1 MDIMSLLGHTT
12 LQMTS
17 RYTHAM
23 PQNLR
28 MAVDSLTK
36 QPLPFRPRTATKSA
50 PRSRKWRLEL
60 MERDLM
66 RRGKLLK

>member
-28 MAVDSLTK
+28 IAVDSLTN
-36 QPLPFRPRTATKSA
+36 QPLPLRLVPASSGGSGRRCFKTG
-50 PRSRKWRLEL
+50 RSMLAIV
-60 MERDLM
+60 
-66 RRGKLLK
+66 